1 MLRSMYSGVSGLK
14 VHQVK
19 LDVIGNNIAN
29 INTTGFK
36 TSRVTFK
43 EMLNQTLQGASA
55 PSVDVNVG
63 GTNPQQIGLGVGVG
77 SIDVDHTQGNLQP
90 TGKTSDL
97 AIDGNGFFVINN
109 GEQSFYTRSGAMTLD
124 DNGNLVNAAN
134 GYKMQGWVPDGAGT
148 ISTND
153 TIQDVVI
160 PIGSSMGAEATS
172 EVSLGKNLNSEVSI
186 TTPESQRTITI
197 DVFDSLGAEHTVSA
211 AFTKVVDNEWGW
223 TISDVTAATPS
234 FSGSGII
241 KFDSVTGKID
251 PATASGTF
259 TFTPDNGGKIPN
271 PINIDF
277 SQVGQY
283 AAPYTIDGIDADGY
297 SKGELK
303 SYSVNSAGIVTGNYS
318 NGLRKPLA
326 QLALASFNNPA
337 GLSKE
342 SGSLY
347 SASPNSGIAQTGA
360 ANNGG
365 RGMILSGT
373 LEMSNVDLAQEFTD
387 MITAQRGFQ
396 ANSKIITT
404 SDQML
409 QDLVNLK
416 R

>member
-14 VHQVK
+14 AHQVK

-29 INTTGFK
+29 VNTTGFK

-55 PSVDVNVG
+55 PSVDGSVG
-63 GTNPQQIGLGVGVG
+63 GTNPQQVGLGVGVG

-97 AIDGNGFFVINN
+97 AIDGNGFFVVNN

-134 GYKMQGWVPDGAGT
+134 GYKMQGWVPNGTGA

-153 TIQDVVI
+153 PIQDVEI

-172 EVSLGKNLNSEVSI
+172 QVSLGKNLNSEAA
-186 TTPESQRTITI
+186 TGDTRTITV
-197 DVFDSLGAEHTVSA
+197 DVFDSLGAEHTVSVAFEKTA
-211 AFTKVVDNEWGW
+211 ANQWDWTVSNVTGGTMSATHDG
-223 TISDVTAATPS
+223 TIS
-234 FSGSGII
+234 
-241 KFDSVTGKID
+241 FDSTTGEIS
-251 PATASGTF
+251 TVSGNTF
-259 TFTPDNGGKIPN
+259 DFTPDNGGEIPGS
-271 PINIDF
+271 IAIDF
-277 SQVGQY
+277 NQVGQF

-303 SYSVNSAGIVTGNYS
+303 SYSINSAGIVTGNYS

-342 SGSLY
+342 GGSLY

-373 LEMSNVDLAQEFTD
+373 LEMSNVDLAQQFTE